1 MKTIYLKTGGLG
13 EALEAI
19 WKLDEGVGIGY
30 TFKGAPTIIE
40 LQPGDQI
47 VEAVEITKKEFN
59 NHQDAWKSLVGDN
72 PVAVYCR
79 QPIKE
84 IVPFKTTY
92 YLIWGEME
100 LIGYSSKSKSELSKF
115 FQDHRGGEFEVL
127 DENRELVALIG
138 PEVSATATYVI
149 EDIV

>member
-13 EALEAI
+13 EALQAI
-19 WKLDEGVGIGY
+19 WKLEEGKGIGY
-30 TFKGAPTIIE
+30 TFNSPHNIIE
-40 LQPGDQI
+40 LKPGDQI
-47 VEAVEITKKEFN
+47 VSAVEITKKEFE
-59 NHQDAWKSLVGDN
+59 NHLDSWKSLIGDN
-72 PVAVYCR
+72 PVAVLHS

-149 EDIV
+149 EDVV